1 MKFKIDLSQPSTI
14 RGAILVLTALATTIA
29 PKLGMSSEDVVKLGI
44 GLAGLFGI
52 TISDNEVK

>member
-1 MKFKIDLSQPSTI
+1 MQFKIDFTQPSTI
-14 RGAILVLTALATTIA
+14 RGAVLVLTALATVIA

-52 TISDNEVK
+52 TISDSPSK